1 MALGMLLPNS
11 SDNQQQLAQD
21 KGAVRQLCV
30 SAIKR
35 TGDQPLKLM
44 IALSLL
50 LSCQPVDCGDMGRLV
65 VTAAMQSL
73 PVHGIHLLPCC
84 AHVGRTS

>member
-30 SAIKR
+30 SAVER
-35 TGDQPLKLM
+35 AAEQPFKLM
-44 IALSLL
+44 IALDLFL
-50 LSCQPVDCGDMGRLV
+50 CCQPVDCGDMGRLV

-73 PVHGIHLLPCC
+73 PVHGIHPLPCC
-84 AHVGRTS
+84 AHVGRIS